1 MNAIWWKKY
10 MQPLVGKKVVSVDV
24 SEDGFPQIKLDDGTT
39 LEISRDEEGN
49 GAGFIFGL
57 PIPK

>member
-1 MNAIWWKKY
+1 MNEWTKKY
-10 MQPLVGKKVVSVDV
+10 LKPIVGKKIVKVDV
-24 SEDGFPQIKLDDGTT
+24 SEDGFPQIFLNDGTT

-57 PIPK
+57 PNPE